1 MSIEYIPFE
10 ADLVWLDPDLVLVSS
25 ANFLSSVRDAGRSND
40 VLQILSILDRYAGS
54 FAPEFEYEEWA
65 IAWRTRVQVA
75 FLEFS
80 HTSVSSLLQQQRFAD
95 ARDVALRA
103 LETEPE
109 ARDVERKLVAIYWK
123 LGSRAA
129 AAAQYEHFASQERSD
144 GVEPPSLDELC
155 EEEIPEP

>member
-1 MSIEYIPFE
+1 M
-10 ADLVWLDPDLVLVSS
+10 
-25 ANFLSSVRDAGRSND
+25 
-40 VLQILSILDRYAGS
+40 
-54 FAPEFEYEEWA
+54 
-65 IAWRTRVQVA
+65 QVA

-103 LETEPE
+103 LEAEPE

-129 AAAQYEHFASQERSD
+129 AAAQYEHFASQERND